1 MHLLDHIYL
10 LLLAVGLPLY
20 SAWSW
25 RRWLAKL
32 AAGYRPRR
40 LRLYLGSMA
49 QLWLVFGVLAA
60 FWWWLA
66 RPPGPLGFSAP
77 GGTGFWL
84 GAVLV
89 VLVTG
94 AFIRSW
100 RGMAQ
105 AGAAE
110 RRRYRRELAELGHMM
125 PRNRREYAAFVALS
139 VTAGVVEETIFRGWL
154 LWYLQAWMPL
164 TAAVFVSSALFGLAH
179 WAPQAAGD
187 NAAAYMAWAF
197 AFGLAAADL
206 TARTGTLGAAL
217 GLHMANNAF
226 ALLVLALAGPGS
238 GLALWHLPLDAA
250 SPELAAL
257 LPAEFASLLV
267 AWLAARLVLR
277 V

>member
-1 MHLLDHIYL
+1 MHLLDHLYL

-32 AAGYRPRR
+32 AAGHRPRR
-40 LRLYLGSMA
+40 LRLYLGSMV
-49 QLWLVFGVLAA
+49 QLWLVLALLA
-60 FWWWLA
+60 VFWWWLA

-100 RGMAQ
+100 RGMAR

-125 PRNRREYAAFVALS
+125 PRNPREYAAFVALS

-164 TAAVFVSSALFGLAH
+164 AAAVLVSSALFGLAH
-179 WAPQAAGD
+179 VYQGPAGI
-187 NAAAYMAWAF
+187 AKTGVV
-197 AFGLAAADL
+197 GLL
-206 TARTGTLGAAL
+206 L
-217 GLHMANNAF
+217 
-226 ALLVLALAGPGS
+226 ALLYLLSGSLWLPIVAHAMIDVLQGATMMELYRRRPGNDDDDDDEQGDYDRGGREAGGAP
-238 GLALWHLPLDAA
+238 AA
-250 SPELAAL
+250 NMS
-257 LPAEFASLLV
+257 
-267 AWLAARLVLR
+267 R
-277 V
+277 